1 MLKFL
6 NVTKIYYNKS
16 NNSEEPVVALH
27 NVTFEV
33 HKGEFVCV
41 VGKSGAGKSTMVRLL
56 IREEKPTKGGI
67 FFDNQ
72 NICFLKGR
80 KLQEVRRKIGVV
92 YQDYKL
98 LSNKTV
104 EENLGYIMEVMGVS
118 DETVQRDVKKVLE
131 IVGIE
136 KRCLHFPCELSSG
149 EKQRLAIA
157 RALIHRPE
165 MIVADEPT
173 GNLDLYNTYEVIN
186 LFKQINEMGTTVLLL
201 THNKDVVEFLKKRV
215 ITLEQGRVISDDPKG
230 KFIL

>member
-1 MLKFL
+1 
-6 NVTKIYYNKS
+6 
-16 NNSEEPVVALH
+16 
-27 NVTFEV
+27 
-33 HKGEFVCV
+33 